1 MDSLLII
8 NGGWGDTCRCI
19 VRDKEYMEY
28 MGSIREFLLEIT
40 DYYLGLGFKWVLIA
54 GAVAAIGIVFLAG
67 RIEKGKVI
75 AAGLLV
81 FYCMLVLSYTVLGRT
96 GTGEYCYVLEP
107 FWSYQMI
114 LEGQTGFIME
124 ALLNVLMLV
133 PVGFLIS
140 ILKKSFW
147 LAAGCGFMFSVLI
160 EVLQLVTTRGL
171 CETDDVLHNTLGAIA
186 GYLAYRVIKW
196 LTS

>member
-1 MDSLLII
+1 
-8 NGGWGDTCRCI
+8 
-19 VRDKEYMEY
+19 MEY

-54 GAVAAIGIVFLAG
+54 GVVAVIAAVILA
-67 RIEKGKVI
+67 RKISKGKVFT
-75 AAGLLV
+75 AGLLV
-81 FYCMLVLSYTVLGRT
+81 FYCMLVLSYTVLGRE
-96 GTGEYCYVLEP
+96 GTGEFCYELKP
-107 FWSYQMI
+107 FWSYTMI
-114 LEGQTGFIME
+114 LDGQTGFIME

-133 PVGFLIS
+133 PVGFLVS
-140 ILKKSFW
+140 TLKRSFW

-171 CETDDVLHNTLGAIA
+171 CETDDVFHNTLGAIA
-186 GYLAYRVIKW
+186 GYLVYRVIKW